1 MGSVTVKDIAQMA
14 GVSVATVSRVIN
26 QNGRF
31 SPETERRVREVI
43 EKCHYQPNQLAKGLR
58 QHRTASVGIMVPN
71 IANEFFS
78 SMILAMQTELFE
90 HDYAAVIYNTNAS
103 LELERQCQALLA
115 AQSVA
120 GVIAVNSL
128 DDVRGALKR
137 PVPTVYVDRFVDD
150 DGGGKVACI
159 SSDNERSGRLAAREL
174 IESGCHRL
182 ALIEARAD
190 SPITR
195 LRTQG
200 FVDELAEAGLEL
212 DSALVRSSAV
222 TSFERGRELMDEV
235 IDSGREF
242 DGVFCQADWLAMGAL
257 EALREH
263 GIEVPRQVCVVGHDD
278 ISIARFGRPP
288 VTTIRQEPQ
297 VLGQKAAELVVGM
310 ICGEAPTELCTTV
323 PVELVRRE
331 STRAGN
337 RDALASPNPPSSLF

>member
-1 MGSVTVKDIAQMA
+1 MGKDGVTVKDIAQMA

-43 EKCHYQPNQLAKGLR
+43 EKCNYQPNQLAKGLR
-58 QHRTASVGIMVPN
+58 QHRTASVGVVVPN

-78 SMILAMQTELFE
+78 SMILAMQTELFA
-90 HDYAAVIYNTNAS
+90 HDFACVIYNTNAS
-103 LELERQCQALLA
+103 LDLERQCQSLLA

-128 DDVRGALKR
+128 DDVRSALKR
-137 PVPTVYVDRFVDD
+137 HVPTVYVDRFVDD

-159 SSDNERSGRLAAREL
+159 SSDNELSGHLAAREL
-174 IESGCHRL
+174 LRGGCRQP

-195 LRTQG
+195 LRTRG
-200 FVDELAEAGLEL
+200 FVDELARAGVEL
-212 DSALVRSSAV
+212 DEGNVKSSAV
-222 TSFERGRELMDEV
+222 TSFERGHALVSELIEE
-235 IDSGREF
+235 GREF

-263 GIEVPRQVCVVGHDD
+263 GLSVPGDVCVVGHDD

-288 VTTIRQEPQ
+288 ITTVRQEPGM
-297 VLGQKAAELVVGM
+297 LGRRAAELLVQMMAGQ
-310 ICGEAPTELCTTV
+310 APEEQRTTV
-323 PVELVRRE
+323 PVKLVRRE
-331 STRAGN
+331 STRTA
-337 RDALASPNPPSSLF
+337 R

>member
-1 MGSVTVKDIAQMA
+1 MGRGNVTVKDIAQMA

-31 SPETERRVREVI
+31 SPETEKRVREVI
-43 EKCHYQPNQLAKGLR
+43 EKCNYQPNQLAKGLR
-58 QHRTASVGIMVPN
+58 QHRTASVGIVVPN

-90 HDYAAVIYNTNAS
+90 RDFASVIYNTNAS
-103 LELERQCQALLA
+103 LELERQCQSLLA

-128 DDVRGALKR
+128 DDVRSALKR

-159 SSDNERSGRLAAREL
+159 SSDNERSGHLAAREL
-174 IESGCHRL
+174 LESGCQRP
-182 ALIEARAD
+182 ALIGARAD
-190 SPITR
+190 SPITL
-195 LRTQG
+195 LRTKG
-200 FVDELAEAGLEL
+200 FVEELARAGVTL
-212 DSALVRSSAV
+212 DESNVRSSAV
-222 TSFERGRELMDEV
+222 TSFERGHELMGEL
-235 IDSGREF
+235 IDAGCEF

-257 EALREH
+257 EALRER
-263 GIEVPRQVCVVGHDD
+263 GLSVPGDVCVVGHDD

-288 VTTIRQEPQ
+288 ITTIRQEPR
-297 VLGQKAAELVVGM
+297 VLGKRAADLVIGM
-310 ICGEAPTELCTTV
+310 ISGEVPGELRATV

-331 STRAGN
+331 STRVGE
-337 RDALASPNPPSSLF
+337 